1 MKTIFKTELRRTR
14 KSLVI
19 WSAIVGLV
27 ALLGILEYPVIIQ
40 YTGEVEKALVL
51 IPKLAQLVF
60 GVYNVN
66 LNEAVGYYVVMY
78 YWTGLIVFAH
88 AMYTGASMIAKES
101 RDHTVEYLFTMPCT
115 RGAVVWAKVLAGLV
129 NIAVVGAVT
138 IGISLLAMAPV
149 TDDGAVFRHILVS
162 GAGLFA
168 TQCVLMALGF
178 LCSALFKSYR
188 AGVLTAMGLL
198 IACYCGLFFVQ
209 YVDRP
214 GLAFLSPLAYFDIS
228 GVVQNGLRWLY
239 LALAAA
245 GAALCIVL
253 VQRLYAKKEMG
264 ALV

>member
-27 ALLGILEYPVIIQ
+27 ALLGILEYPVVGR

-60 GVYNVN
+60 GVYNIN
-66 LNEAVGYYVVMY
+66 LTEAVGYYVVMY
-78 YWTGLIVFAH
+78 YWTGLIVFTH

-101 RDHTVEYLFTMPCT
+101 RDHTVEYLFTMPHT
-115 RGAVVWAKVLAGLV
+115 RGAIVWGKVFAGLV
-129 NIAVVGAVT
+129 NVAVVGAVT
-138 IGISLLAMAPV
+138 IGISLLAMVPV
-149 TDDGAVFRHILVS
+149 TDDPAVFRHILVS

-178 LCSALFKSYR
+178 LCSALFNSYR
-188 AGVLTAMGLL
+188 AGVLAAMGVLV
-198 IACYCGLFFVQ
+198 ACYCGLFFVQ
-209 YVDRP
+209 YAGRP
-214 GLAFLSPLAYFDIS
+214 ALAFLSPLAYFDIS
-228 GVVQNGLRWLY
+228 GVVHNGLRWAY

-245 GAALCIVL
+245 VVAICLVL
-253 VQRLYAKKEMG
+253 VQRLYANKDMG